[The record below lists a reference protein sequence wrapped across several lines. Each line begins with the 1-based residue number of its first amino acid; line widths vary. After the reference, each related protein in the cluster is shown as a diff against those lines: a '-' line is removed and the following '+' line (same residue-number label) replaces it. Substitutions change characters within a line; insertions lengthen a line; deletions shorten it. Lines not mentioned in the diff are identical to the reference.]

1 MPECVGWRHGWQVH
15 TTLGMKC
22 LCVYAVFFP
31 VLSWPPNPWV
41 QRNWSCWMSDPVIIP
56 LITHCALPSRC
67 RGPGAEKL
75 RPGTTANTEHAP
87 RQINKSGH
95 IYHLFTSILCWTGI
109 NTVVYI
115 IDGSKVDNKPLPE
128 ITVSCSDC
136 SQGVRE
142 RAQVPQLVMLC
153 RLGAHLQC
161 FAGCTG
167 RTLLC
172 CPKMRTILQH

>member
-1 MPECVGWRHGWQVH
+1 MLVHEEVWLMKPCLLRKSIGDCICCIKGKERSIHSWSFLLYDRMCWQVDVSWRHGWQVH

-75 RPGTTANTEHAP
+75 GPGTTANTEHAP

-109 NTVVYI
+109 IYCRRCC
-115 IDGSKVDNKPLPE
+115 GS
-128 ITVSCSDC
+128 
-136 SQGVRE
+136 GVTS
-142 RAQVPQLVMLC
+142 
-153 RLGAHLQC
+153 
-161 FAGCTG
+161 FCT
-167 RTLLC
+167 
-172 CPKMRTILQH
+172 